1 MPIYSQALSC
11 DDSAPRRARAWVA
24 ELLHSDGTWDDD
36 LLHDVVLCASELVT
50 SALIARSST
59 MTVRLLIDGPLVRLS
74 LLDDGV
80 MPDDRDDAALRVQWM
95 GFRLV
100 AAVADRWGID
110 ATETGRE
117 LWAELRAKARQ
128 SS

>member
-1 MPIYSQALSC
+1 MHSQALSC

-24 ELLHSDGTWDDD
+24 ELMRSDGQWEEDI
-36 LLHDVVLCASELVT
+36 LHDVVLCASELVT
-50 SALIARSST
+50 SALIAHSTT
-59 MTVRLLIDGPLVRLS
+59 MTVRLFVDDEVVRLS

-80 MPDDRDDAALRVQWM
+80 MLDDRDDPALRVQWM

-100 AAVADRWGID
+100 DAVADRWGID

-117 LWAELRAKARQ
+117 LWAELRARARQ

>member
-24 ELLHSDGTWDDD
+24 ELMHSDGRWDDD
-36 LLHDVVLCASELVT
+36 VLHDVVLCASELVT

-59 MTVRLLIDGPLVRLS
+59 MTLRLFIDDQVVRLS
-74 LLDDGV
+74 LVDDGE

-110 ATETGRE
+110 TTETGRA
-117 LWAELRAKARQ
+117 LWAELRAPATQ